1 MAEIIEKKLVD
12 DIDGTAAAETVEFG
26 LDGKSYAVDLS
37 EDNAQR
43 LREMLSEFT
52 AAGRPSSKRAPK
64 ETAAIRAWAKEA
76 GHEVSERGRLDEK
89 IITAY
94 YEQN

>member
-12 DIDGTAAAETVEFG
+12 DLDGTAAAETVEFSIN
-26 LDGKSYAVDLS
+26 GKNLAIDLS
-37 EDNAQR
+37 EDNAKR
-43 LREMLSEFT
+43 LREHLEEFV
-52 AAGRPSSKRAPK
+52 AAARPSGRRSPK

-76 GHEVSERGRLDEK
+76 GYEVSARGRLDEK

-94 YEQN
+94 YEQT